1 MAAVLVHAQQLCDG
15 QAPHLAHDEHI
26 QPAIIRLRLRPGAE
40 TAAVGAAVADGTH
53 QTVHRKGLT
62 VDGVLHP
69 AADVPAQLLHNGQ
82 QIGHLPAAQRDAPEF
97 GDAVGHLRVQPGSTD
112 GGRQAEVGL
121 HQVDG
126 HRPARQLGIQ
136 VQKLLPRPKGAQEV
150 IAAAIGQAA
159 HGGACKAIG
168 PGEGLVEG
176 AVAARREN
184 AQRLPCL
191 LCPGCGSAGQ
201 LPRMSGVGGDADGIF
216 LRGKACPGSCSV
228 DLLRQL
234 LGAVGLASGGVQKK
248 QGVHV
253 VPPAILLLL

>member
-1 MAAVLVHAQQLCDG
+1 MPLPIVSLILGKRYIRNRRLPFPLHFCFRAEICMCLTTWEMAAVLVHAQQLCDG

-112 GGRQAEVGL
+112 SSRQAEVGL

-126 HRPARQLGIQ
+126 HRPAR
-136 VQKLLPRPKGAQEV
+136 
-150 IAAAIGQAA
+150 
-159 HGGACKAIG
+159 
-168 PGEGLVEG
+168 
-176 AVAARREN
+176 
-184 AQRLPCL
+184 
-191 LCPGCGSAGQ
+191 
-201 LPRMSGVGGDADGIF
+201 
-216 LRGKACPGSCSV
+216 
-228 DLLRQL
+228 
-234 LGAVGLASGGVQKK
+234 
-248 QGVHV
+248 
-253 VPPAILLLL
+253 